1 MQSPRRPT
9 HSVSG
14 ATAMPKPSAPQLT
27 PITFLQTFAAQSL
40 RAAKRLGC
48 RQCEDDL
55 DYVEHI
61 GLTAGSCFEEA
72 CRRQLGLEGPI
83 DPDQY
88 ADLIL
93 SIKNQ
98 IGGNFSRASSDPG
111 VVRVVNSRCPFGDMV
126 KQAPELCR
134 MTASVFGG
142 IAARN
147 FGYAKVELRRRIA
160 TGDDGCEVC
169 VYTNREVAHDQPGD
183 EYDND
188 NGRIVSKAAATQLR
202 ERVEEKIHQVWC
214 MSGRD
219 ADVAGAGSP
228 KIVAESAAMR
238 RALEAVEIVAPT
250 TATVL
255 ITGETGVGKEI
266 VARAVHALSPR
277 NARNLVAVNA
287 GAIAENLVESVLF
300 GHEKGAFTGAY
311 DVHHGLF
318 ERADRGTLF
327 LDEID
332 CLPVS
337 AQVKLLRALQEGE
350 FERVGGRQ
358 TLRADVRIIAAT
370 NCNIEQ
376 LVEAGDFRRDLY
388 YRLNVVPICIP
399 PLRERRD
406 DLNAL
411 VHHLLRQIADQYGT
425 NRKVLGEHAWRQVNG
440 YEWPGN
446 IRELENVLERALLF
460 ARGPVIESL
469 HLPEGNVAN
478 VTAPGK
484 EASLRTLTKQA
495 AADAEIALIRAA
507 LARTRGNVTAV
518 AKDMGIT
525 PRAVHQ
531 KLRKH
536 AIDPRQFRPSQA
548 GNVAV

>member
-1 MQSPRRPT
+1 MQ
-9 HSVSG
+9 
-14 ATAMPKPSAPQLT
+14 KPPAPQLT
-27 PITFLQTFAAQSL
+27 PIAFLQTFAAQSL

-48 RQCEDDL
+48 HQCEDDL
-55 DYVEHI
+55 DHVEHI
-61 GLTAGSCFEEA
+61 GLTAGACFEET

-83 DPDQY
+83 DAEQY
-88 ADLIL
+88 TDLIL

-98 IGGNFSRASSDPG
+98 IGGDFSRASSDQG
-111 VVRVVNSRCPFGDMV
+111 VVRVVNSRCPFGDVV

-169 VYTNREVAHDQPGD
+169 VYIDRKDARDQPGD
-183 EYDND
+183 EYEND
-188 NGRIVSKAAATQLR
+188 NGRIVSQAAAIQLR
-202 ERVEEKIHQVWC
+202 ERVEERIHRVWC
-214 MSGRD
+214 MSARD
-219 ADVAGAGSP
+219 TDAAGAGNL

-266 VARAVHALSPR
+266 VAKAVHALSPR
-277 NARNLVAVNA
+277 NAHDLVAVNA

-300 GHEKGAFTGAY
+300 GHEKGAFTGAH

-337 AQVKLLRALQEGE
+337 AQAKLLRALQEGE

-370 NCNIEQ
+370 NCDIER
-376 LVEAGDFRRDLY
+376 LVDAGDFRRDLY

-399 PLRERRD
+399 PIRERRD

-411 VHHLLRQIADQYGT
+411 VHHLLRQIAHQYGGS
-425 NRKVLGEHAWRQVNG
+425 RKVLGERAWQQVNG
-440 YEWPGN
+440 YRWPGN
-446 IRELENVLERALLF
+446 IRELENVLERAFLF

-469 HLPEGNVAN
+469 HLPKAKL
-478 VTAPGK
+478 TSAAPGE

-495 AADAEIALIRAA
+495 AADMEKALIRAA
-507 LARTRGNVTAV
+507 LARLRGNVTAV
-518 AKDMGIT
+518 ARDMGIS

-536 AIDPRQFRPSQA
+536 AIDPRQFRPPQGGSAA
-548 GNVAV
+548 G

>member
-1 MQSPRRPT
+1 MHQ
-9 HSVSG
+9 
-14 ATAMPKPSAPQLT
+14 PSAPQLT
-27 PITFLQTFAAQSL
+27 PIAFLQTFAVQSL

-48 RQCEDDL
+48 AQCEDEL
-55 DYVEHI
+55 DHVEHI
-61 GLTAGSCFEEA
+61 GLTAGACFEEA
-72 CRRQLGLEGPI
+72 CRRQQGLDGPI
-83 DPDQY
+83 DLDQY

-98 IGGNFSRASSDPG
+98 IGGNFSRTSSDPG
-111 VVRVVNSRCPFGDMV
+111 AVRVVNSRCPFGDMV

-169 VYTNREVAHDQPGD
+169 IYTDRDSARGQPGD
-183 EYDND
+183 EYHND
-188 NGRIVSKAAATQLR
+188 NGRVVSQAAATQLR
-202 ERVEEKIHQVWC
+202 DRVEEKIHHVWC
-214 MSGRD
+214 MSAHGTD
-219 ADVAGAGSP
+219 AQDKGGP
-228 KIVAESAAMR
+228 KIIAESAAMR
-238 RALEAVEIVAPT
+238 QALEAVEIVAPT

-277 NARNLVAVNA
+277 SARNLVAVNA

-311 DVHHGLF
+311 HVHHGLF
-318 ERADRGTLF
+318 ERAEHGTLF

-337 AQVKLLRALQEGE
+337 AQAKLLRVLQEGE

-370 NCNIEQ
+370 NCDIER
-376 LVEAGDFRRDLY
+376 LVEQGDFRRDLY

-411 VHHLLRQIADQYGT
+411 VHHLLRRIAEQHGQS
-425 NRKVLGEHAWRQVNG
+425 RKVLGERAWQQVSR
-440 YEWPGN
+440 YHWPGN
-446 IRELENVLERALLF
+446 IRELENVLERAFLF
-460 ARGPVIESL
+460 ARGPVIET
-469 HLPEGNVAN
+469 LPLLKDKLPDASPQAL
-478 VTAPGK
+478 TAPAPESAGQHS
-484 EASLRTLTKQA
+484 SLRTLTKQA
-495 AADAEIALIRAA
+495 ALDTEKELIRAA
-507 LARTRGNVTAV
+507 LTRMHGNVTAV
-518 AKDMGIT
+518 ARHIGIS

-536 AIDPRQFRPSQA
+536 GIDPRQFRPTQA
-548 GNVAV
+548 GDSAVQG